1 MTHFALP
8 FSAYASCA
16 PGYRKT
22 SFEQW
27 RLTRYPAYR
36 EIEPGD
42 GQSICLH
49 DAARSRSTSGTGYE
63 RVDVP
68 GLGGSGGAGLVVREQ
83 AKSRQNSGSG
93 RFDATRKCGDAGLG
107 IIKIDPHFSL
117 CRRSLG
123 HEGLV
128 KASDSEDSRS
138 IHLLRKQKQIYAP
151 TWAAFAKWRADILG
165 A

>member
-1 MTHFALP
+1 MTDFALP

-36 EIEPGD
+36 ETEPGD

-49 DAARSRSTSGTGYE
+49 HAARSRSTSGTGYE
-63 RVDVP
+63 QVDVP
-68 GLGGSGGAGLVVREQ
+68 GFGGSGGAGLVIREQ
-83 AKSRQNSGSG
+83 AKSWQDSGSG
-93 RFDATRKCGDAGLG
+93 RLDATRKCRDAGLG

-117 CRRSLG
+117 CRRSPG

-138 IHLLRKQKQIYAP
+138 IHLFRKQKQIYALRP
-151 TWAAFAKWRADILG
+151 PAFAKLRADILG